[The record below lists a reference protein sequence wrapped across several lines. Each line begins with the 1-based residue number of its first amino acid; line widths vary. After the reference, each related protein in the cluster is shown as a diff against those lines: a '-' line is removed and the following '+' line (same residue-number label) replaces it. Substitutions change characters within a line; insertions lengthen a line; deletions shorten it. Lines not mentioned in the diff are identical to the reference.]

1 VLLKYNELEETE
13 YEYKENLEQL
23 RFLMNDIDISLIE
36 VEYSGSEINT
46 EQDLKKWREINNHE

>member
-1 VLLKYNELEETE
+1 
-13 YEYKENLEQL
+13 L